1 MNTRGD
7 PEIPPLA
14 ELFRA
19 AAAVLTGEVE
29 AEGPPRDLLARLDY
43 LDGAVE
49 QARHRAAMLRAAS
62 GFNRIF
68 TLEAVDAPGLFALGA
83 EVDPASVGMRG
94 APLASM
100 SGTSLTFRQA
110 FESCVG
116 EGVEYLSQFAT
127 DEDAIEQCMA
137 DEALAG
143 ASPGPRVLWEH
154 LLPWRRDRSAL
165 LTAWTIAG
173 DLADGRPVRLPADI
187 GFRRPA
193 EERDIDPPWP
203 VSTGCGAGPDHLT
216 AT

>member
-1 MNTRGD
+1 MNRGMNTRGD

-94 APLASM
+94 APLPSV
-100 SGTSLTFRQA
+100 SGTGLTFRQA

-116 EGVEYLSQFAT
+116 EGVEYLS
-127 DEDAIEQCMA
+127 
-137 DEALAG
+137 L
-143 ASPGPRVLWEH
+143 
-154 LLPWRRDRSAL
+154 
-165 LTAWTIAG
+165 
-173 DLADGRPVRLPADI
+173 
-187 GFRRPA
+187 
-193 EERDIDPPWP
+193 
-203 VSTGCGAGPDHLT
+203 
-216 AT
+216 